1 MGKTW
6 ITAAVAR
13 HLRAEGVTTSARKPA
28 QSFALD
34 QLPASRDAAVLA
46 AATGEQADEVC
57 VPGRSYELPM
67 APPMAAA
74 ALGRPRIALADLL
87 TELTWPPVDVGF
99 VETAGGVRSPLAD
112 DGDNAALL
120 AALSPALV
128 VLVADAGLGTINL
141 VRLSAEALWF
151 APLLVVLNR
160 FEAGNDLH
168 GRNRAWLE
176 ERDGLDVAVSIEEV
190 VMSIRSS

>member
-1 MGKTW
+1 
-6 ITAAVAR
+6 
-13 HLRAEGVTTSARKPA
+13 
-28 QSFALD
+28 
-34 QLPASRDAAVLA
+34 
-46 AATGEQADEVC
+46 
-57 VPGRSYELPM
+57 
-67 APPMAAA
+67 MAAA

-160 FEAGNDLH
+160 FEAGNDRH